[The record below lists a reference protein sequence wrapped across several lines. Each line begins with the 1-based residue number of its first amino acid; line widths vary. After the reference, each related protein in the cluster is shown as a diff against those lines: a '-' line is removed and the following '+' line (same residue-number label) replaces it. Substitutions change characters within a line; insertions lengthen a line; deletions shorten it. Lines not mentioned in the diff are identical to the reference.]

1 MTMNYASQKVYTA
14 WRSDHSEKG
23 QGMSIKYEDG
33 YTSWC
38 PLEAFGKGTVAIGHV
53 SDLPDFVQ
61 RLAAEFSVLD
71 SNLTKL
77 AEFLLTAEQPD
88 PAQGDQPGKIGVSA
102 VQLEMMRAQLDAMRK
117 LHAILRARLL
127 DLIGPSAHTR
137 LVALGVGEGDD
148 GA

>member
-14 WRSDHSEKG
+14 WRSDDAEKG
-23 QGMSIKYEDG
+23 QGMSIRYEDG
-33 YTSWC
+33 YISWC
-38 PLEAFGKGTVAIGHV
+38 PLDAFGKGTVAIGHV

-71 SNLTKL
+71 SNLNKL
-77 AEFLLTAEQPD
+77 AEFLSTAEQPD
-88 PAQGDQPGKIGVSA
+88 PNLGNQPGKAGVSA
-102 VQLEMMRAQLDAMRK
+102 VQLDMMCMQLDAMRK
-117 LHAILRARLL
+117 LHAVLRARLL

-137 LVALGVGEGDD
+137 LVALGAGEGDD